1 METSKKGKGSSMKH
15 LPLQIMDDW
24 AKSVPKTLD
33 EAGKRAA
40 SDAIARQLEEFM
52 ADDQAHDEGAE
63 TRKVAEP
70 QRVHSAHHILAL
82 EQAMQAGLNL
92 TLAQYRCEGSF
103 AVVRTDVKR
112 YWTPRENLDAQLL
125 EDGVT
130 RRACVQ
136 LLTNKST
143 ALTVPRESEKIDKG
157 LASLTVVMDLGPK
170 QFPGMQWIYEKWQ
183 LRGSLINDPW
193 HAD

>member
-1 METSKKGKGSSMKH
+1 MSH
-15 LPLQIMDDW
+15 LPCQIMDDW
-24 AKSVPKTLD
+24 VKSVPKVLD
-33 EAGKRAA
+33 ETEKRAA
-40 SDAIARQLEEFM
+40 SDAIARQLAEFM
-52 ADDQAHDEGAE
+52 ADEEDQDEGE
-63 TRKVAEP
+63 ESKRLPEP
-70 QRVHSAHHILAL
+70 QRLHSAHHILAL
-82 EQAMQAGLNL
+82 EQSMQAGLNK

-136 LLTNKST
+136 VLTTKST
-143 ALTVPRESEKIDKG
+143 TLTVPRESEKSDRG

-183 LRGSLINDPW
+183 LRG
-193 HAD
+193 